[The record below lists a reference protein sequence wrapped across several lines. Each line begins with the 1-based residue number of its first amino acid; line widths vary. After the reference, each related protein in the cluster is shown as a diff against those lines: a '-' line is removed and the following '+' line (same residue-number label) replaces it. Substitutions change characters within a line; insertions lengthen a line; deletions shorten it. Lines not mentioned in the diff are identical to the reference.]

1 MTIESQII
9 KSKKE
14 IKLRYYAKDHEIL
27 DLDLHSKQLKEYNEF
42 CQNNL
47 RQNEWRKKYTI
58 QNGSIVPRR

>member
-14 IKLRYYAKDHEIL
+14 IKIHYYAKDPEIF
-27 DLDLHSKQLKEYNEF
+27 DLDLHSKQLTEYNEF
-42 CQNNL
+42 CQNNP

-58 QNGSIVPRR
+58 QNGLIVPR